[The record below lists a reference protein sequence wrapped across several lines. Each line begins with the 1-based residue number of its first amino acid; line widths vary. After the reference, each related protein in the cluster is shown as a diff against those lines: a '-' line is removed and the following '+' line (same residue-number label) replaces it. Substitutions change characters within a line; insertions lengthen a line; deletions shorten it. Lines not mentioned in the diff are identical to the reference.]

1 MNTPSPAAL
10 AIASLIEAAITP
22 IFNVLSAPLLARIE
36 ELEKRPS
43 ATTDGTF
50 NEAVLAVIRDAPG
63 TVVDLIDDEIKGL
76 IDTASSDDIENKIAS
91 VLRNGSFSVEFSRY

>member
-43 ATTDGTF
+43 VTGDAFD
-50 NEAVLAVIRDAPG
+50 EAVLNVIRDVPA
-63 TVVDLIDDEIKGL
+63 TVVDLIEDEIEER
-76 IDTASSDDIENKIAS
+76 IRASNIDDIDDKIAS
-91 VLRNGSFSVEFSRY
+91 VLRNGSFSVKFSRY